1 MHPNTLDFSE
11 ARVLVV
17 GDIMLDSYWFGNTSR
32 ISPEA
37 AVPIVHVRQTENR
50 PGGAAN
56 VALNISSLG
65 SQVTLLGFTGN
76 DSESEKLE
84 TALEEA
90 NVNCAFLDVPN
101 LPTINKIRIISR
113 NQQMLRLD
121 FEEKFHAE
129 NVDLTRLLELYE
141 ELLPNV
147 DVVILSDYAKGTLN
161 IGQDLIN
168 LANAYKIPVL
178 IDPKSKDFSIY
189 SGATIITPNLDEFEA
204 VVGPISSEEDLVA
217 KAEQLCKKY
226 DFQAVLVTRGA
237 QGMSLICPDE
247 MPLHLPT
254 KAREVFDVTGA
265 GDTVIGVLGA
275 ALAAGNNLASATTL
289 ANTAAGITVK
299 KLGAATVS
307 PAELRRAMQRQEQD
321 PEAGILSEEELLIE
335 VAEAKNRG
343 ETIVM
348 TNGCFDILHA
358 GHVSYLE
365 EAKSFGT
372 RLIVAVND
380 DASVQ
385 RLKGPERP
393 INSLEQRML
402 VLSALRSVDW
412 VVPFSEDTPE
422 RIIANV
428 APDVLVKGNDYKVD
442 EIAGAK
448 SVLDRGGRVET
459 VPLLEGFSTSGL
471 LKQIQDNES

>member
-1 MHPNTLDFSE
+1 MHPNNLDFTQ
-11 ARVLVV
+11 ARILVV
-17 GDIMLDSYWFGNTSR
+17 GDIMLDSYWFGDTSR

-65 SQVTLLGFTGN
+65 SQVTLLGFTG
-76 DSESEKLE
+76 DDEESEQLE
-84 TALEEA
+84 NALEEA
-90 NVNCAFLDVPN
+90 NVDCAFLNVPD
-101 LPTINKIRIISR
+101 LPTINKVRIISR

-141 ELLPNV
+141 QLLPNT
-147 DVVILSDYAKGTLN
+147 DLIILSDYAKGTLN
-161 IGQDLIN
+161 LSQELIA
-168 LANAYKIPVL
+168 LAEAHKKPVL
-178 IDPKSKDFSIY
+178 VDPKSKDFSIY
-189 SGATIITPNLDEFEA
+189 RGATIITPNLSEFEA
-204 VVGPISSEEDLVA
+204 AVGQCTSEEEIA
-217 KAEQLCKKY
+217 IKANKLCE
-226 DFQAVLVTRGA
+226 DFNLKAVLVTRGA
-237 QGMSLICPDE
+237 DGMSLFCQNKE
-247 MPLHLPT
+247 PLHLPT

-275 ALAAGNNLASATTL
+275 ALAAGNDLASATAL
-289 ANTAAGITVK
+289 ANAAAGITVR

-307 PAELRRAMQRQEQD
+307 SAELRRAVQRQEQA
-321 PEAGILSEEELLIE
+321 PEAGILSEEELLAE
-335 VAEAKNRG
+335 VAEAKSRG

-358 GHVSYLE
+358 GHVAYLE
-365 EAKSFGT
+365 EAKSLGT

-380 DASVQ
+380 DSSVQ
-385 RLKGPERP
+385 LLKGPDRP
-393 INSLEQRML
+393 INHLEQRML
-402 VLSALRSVDW
+402 VLAALRSVDW

-422 RIIANV
+422 RIIGNV

-448 SVLDRGGRVET
+448 SVLERGGRVET
-459 VPLLEGFSTSGL
+459 VPLLQGFSTTNL
-471 LKQIQDNES
+471 VKQIKDNT